1 MSGWDIDSMQRRTS
15 LVGLGNRVTGIP
27 MHWTLGVE
35 MHLGSG
41 CAGTDVGGTS
51 GRIFGIHTIQY
62 MHSRSFKYHPRNCT
76 GHSLSLSSRLRH
88 DLAALWD

>member
-27 MHWTLGVE
+27 MHQALGVE

-41 CAGTDVGGTS
+41 SAGTDVGGS
-51 GRIFGIHTIQY
+51 SRRIFGIHTIQY
-62 MHSRSFKYHPRNCT
+62 MHTITF
-76 GHSLSLSSRLRH
+76 
-88 DLAALWD
+88 